1 MDYTPICD
9 CNGNTHANMC
19 NAQTT
24 VVTVSHVGECGGEV
38 VVASIG
44 DSRYEPVDGMLCTLP
59 TPTVTIANGTTGDA
73 LTIPST
79 PLNPPNAFDGGAN
92 PSFGPTTTSGL
103 GSVGPTFPKPP
114 S

>member
-1 MDYTPICD
+1 MDYTPICNY
-9 CNGNTHANMC
+9 NGNTHANMC

-24 VVTVSHVGECGGEV
+24 GVSVSHVGECGGEV

-44 DSRYEPVDGMLCTLP
+44 DSRYEPVDGMLC
-59 TPTVTIANGTTGDA
+59 GTTGDA

-103 GSVGPTFPKPP
+103 GSVGPTFPEPP